1 MTRRSLSVLLLVV
14 VVVGC
19 GGSDGA
25 KGPTATVGAERT
37 TESTTTTTAK
47 ALTPEQEVEA
57 AYLKSW
63 DVYAKAKLKLTT
75 DGLDCCFAGEQLA
88 RTKAEIESR
97 IQQAKPARVRVDH
110 DYTIRLLA
118 TDTAVV
124 VDNYR
129 NHSVFIDAN
138 TGQPVEPDPNE
149 ANSDTSTL
157 RKLDGEW
164 KVTQISANS
173 AGS

>member
-63 DVYAKAKLKLTT
+63 DVYAKAMRTLDGSHLSDSYADDALALRQDEIAGLKQKNT
-75 DGLDCCFAGEQLA
+75 
-88 RTKAEIESR
+88 
-97 IQQAKPARVRVDH
+97 PAVMKVDH
-110 DYTIRLLA
+110 GYTVTLLA
-118 TDTAVV
+118 PDRAVV
-124 VDNYR
+124 IDDYR
-129 NHSVFIDAN
+129 NHSTLIDPK
-138 TGQPVEPDPNE
+138 TGTPTEPDPN
-149 ANSDTSTL
+149 NQLKRKYDL
-157 RKLDGEW
+157 RKDGDRW
-164 KVTQISANS
+164 VIVAVTSLS
-173 AGS
+173 